1 MVVQTPHPKPPIFTT
16 MKITSLI
23 AQHLIDVHEGNN
35 WTDVS
40 IADTLKDVTAEE
52 AAVITQA
59 SPNTIASL
67 LHHITFWNRLMIKR
81 MQGIDIY
88 VDEKNG
94 YDAPSI
100 KTEADWQQL
109 QVDNNLSAHEL
120 AAAIAGF
127 DENLLPESLVL
138 GGSSA
143 YKNLQ
148 GTVEHVHYHLGQMV
162 IIKKLIKATK

>member
-1 MVVQTPHPKPPIFTT
+1 

-23 AQHLIDVHEGNN
+23 AQHLVDVHEGNN

-40 IADTLKDVTAEE
+40 IADTLKDITAEE
-52 AAVITQA
+52 AVALTNA
-59 SPNTIASL
+59 SPNTIASI

-81 MQGIDIY
+81 IQGIDVL

-94 YDAPSI
+94 YDMPLI
-100 KTEADWQQL
+100 QTEEDWQQL
-109 QVDNNLSAHEL
+109 QIDNNLSAHEL
-120 AAAIAGF
+120 AAAIAHF
-127 DENLLPESLVL
+127 DETMLGESLIL
-138 GGSSA
+138 GRSSA

-162 IIKKLIKATK
+162 ILKNLVKTTKQEK

>member
-1 MVVQTPHPKPPIFTT
+1 
-16 MKITSLI
+16 MKLTSLI
-23 AQHLIDVHEGNN
+23 AQHLIEVHEGNN

-40 IADTLKDVTAEE
+40 LADMLKDISAEE
-52 AAVITQA
+52 AATPTEA

-81 MQGIDIY
+81 MQGINVL

-94 YDAPSI
+94 YDMPPI
-100 KTEADWQQL
+100 ETEEDWQQL
-109 QVDNNLSAHEL
+109 QMDNNISAHEL

-127 DENLLPESLVL
+127 DESLLSESLIL
-138 GGSSA
+138 GGSTG

-162 IIKKLIKATK
+162 ILKKLIKATKKEE

>member
-1 MVVQTPHPKPPIFTT
+1 

-23 AQHLIDVHEGNN
+23 AQHLIDVHEGKN
-35 WTDVS
+35 WTEVS
-40 IADTLKDVTAEE
+40 IAATLKDITVEE
-52 AAVITQA
+52 AATLTHA

-67 LHHITFWNRLMIKR
+67 LHHITFWNRLIIKR
-81 MQGIDIY
+81 MRGIDVF

-94 YDAPSI
+94 YNIPFLQ
-100 KTEADWQQL
+100 TEEDWQQL
-109 QVDNNLSAHEL
+109 QIDNNLSAHEL

-127 DENLLPESLVL
+127 DETLLEESLLL

-162 IIKKLIKATK
+162 ILKKLVKAERESKISN